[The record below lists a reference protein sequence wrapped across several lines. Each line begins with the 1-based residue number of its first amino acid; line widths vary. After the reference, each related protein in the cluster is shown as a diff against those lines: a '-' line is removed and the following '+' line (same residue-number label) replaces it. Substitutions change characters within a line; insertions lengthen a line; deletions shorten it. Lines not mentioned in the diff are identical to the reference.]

1 MKKVAVPGAPN
12 DTPLF
17 ERSASLEGLDFFAFF
32 LCQDKKK
39 VPAAQAK
46 LQSST
51 GCYTYNTATSARYR
65 YTCH

>member
-1 MKKVAVPGAPN
+1 MKQVAVLGALF

-46 LQSST
+46 L
-51 GCYTYNTATSARYR
+51 
-65 YTCH
+65 